1 MRYKTKV
8 MVITGGKTYKP
19 GEILPQNISAEDLL
33 FLKSKNFIEPV
44 DIADVVKDIEVDS
57 EESIDFEGFHEVE
70 PQILKN
76 SDEIRKIRAKK
87 DIYAYADSIGLDL
100 GENYEEKNLKEL
112 QEIVINFQEEKMV
125 EDEEKE
131 SESWCSY
138 DV

>member
-8 MVITGGKTYKP
+8 TVVTGGKTYKP
-19 GEILPQNISAEDLL
+19 GETLPKNISVGDLL

-44 DIADVVKDIEVDS
+44 DIADVAENIEVDS
-57 EESIDFEGFHEVE
+57 EESIDFEEFHEIE
-70 PQILKN
+70 PQILKS
-76 SDEIRKIRAKK
+76 SDEIQKIRAKK

-112 QEIVINFQEEKMV
+112 QDIVINFQEEKMI

-131 SESWCSY
+131 TESWCSY